1 MAADMSG
8 TAPPWPGPEVITDR
22 LRQAGCVFAAEEA
35 TILREY
41 AGDPTELEEW
51 CGRREAGEPLEQI
64 VGRVGFGGLRL
75 SVGPGVFVPRQ
86 RSWLLAQKTIAAVL
100 RRRDQVVLEAFCG
113 VAPIASAVG
122 HAAPWLDIHVADI
135 DDRALA
141 YAEANLPGRAVLHHG
156 PGFTC
161 LPEALRGRI
170 DVIAAVAPYVP
181 AGAYA
186 FLPREALDH
195 EPHRALFGGLD
206 GLDHIN
212 GLIEGAPEWLS
223 ANGLVFLEMHRD
235 QVPAVCR
242 CAGRNGFTV
251 ETFVGDDRQTAV
263 VGMHRIR

>member
-1 MAADMSG
+1 MAANTNR
-8 TAPPWPGPEVITDR
+8 TASPWSESEVITDR

-35 TILREY
+35 AVLREY
-41 AGDPTELEEW
+41 AGSATELDEW
-51 CGRREAGEPLEQI
+51 CDRREAGEPLEHI
-64 VGRVGFGGLRL
+64 VGRVGFGGLTL

-86 RSWLLAQKTIAAVL
+86 RSWLLARTTIAAVL

-122 HAAPWLDIHVADI
+122 HAAPGLDIHVADI
-135 DDRALA
+135 DDMALA
-141 YAEANLPGRAVLHHG
+141 YAEANLRGRAVLHHG

-181 AGAYA
+181 ATASG

-195 EPHRALFGGLD
+195 EPHRALFGGVD

-212 GLIEGAPEWLS
+212 GLVDGAPEWLS
-223 ANGLVFLEMHRD
+223 ANGLIFLEMHRD
-235 QVPAVCR
+235 QVPAVSGY
-242 CAGRNGFTV
+242 AGRSGFTV
-251 ETFVGDDRQTAV
+251 ETVVGDDRQTAV
-263 VGMHRIR
+263 VGMHRVR